1 LIEWSQF
8 FERVGQQRTVPFE
21 TPRRWHVDVALVEV
35 ALAEVALAEVALVE
49 VALVEVGVQVALPL
63 PSMPHRRRRQT
74 RWYQ

>member
-1 LIEWSQF
+1 M
-8 FERVGQQRTVPFE
+8 PFE

-35 ALAEVALAEVALVE
+35 ALVEVALAEVVLVE

>member
-1 LIEWSQF
+1 M
-8 FERVGQQRTVPFE
+8 GQQRTVPFE

-35 ALAEVALAEVALVE
+35 ALAEVALAEV
-49 VALVEVGVQVALPL
+49 GVQVVLPL

>member
-1 LIEWSQF
+1 M
-8 FERVGQQRTVPFE
+8 GQQRTVPFE
-21 TPRRWHVDVALVEV
+21 TPRRWHVDVALV
-35 ALAEVALAEVALVE
+35 EVALAEVALVE